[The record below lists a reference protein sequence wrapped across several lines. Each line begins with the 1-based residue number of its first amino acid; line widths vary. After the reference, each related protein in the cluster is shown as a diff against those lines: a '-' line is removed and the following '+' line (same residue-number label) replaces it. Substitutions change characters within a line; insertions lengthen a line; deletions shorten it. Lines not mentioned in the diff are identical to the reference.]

1 MLTFLSMF
9 VFAQTI
15 ALPNLDL
22 QPAAPIS
29 RQVRQPQEE
38 IRPLPGSLDTTPV
51 FNSNS
56 PELVQRDGILLST
69 FPPDDMA
76 VASAHLNYPLE
87 GRFDLFAHHIA
98 RGLTPDDTRTLY
110 LGILVHNPTDE
121 TITLEVLQGATYL
134 SQEAPFN
141 SLPSYVANPLG
152 TVYSGP
158 GSRTMND
165 LLREI
170 RQPQWP
176 DKVRIPAGETYL
188 LANVPIP
195 LRRLTVPVDGTL
207 AQGSLLLPLVE
218 QATVTNVSS
227 SSASATVRS
236 LVSEDRPL
244 PTNGRSLLLR
254 VQTNGP
260 VYVASLAMYA
270 PKTETGAERVPTQAE
285 WEYLLQTGDL
295 SGPRDHPPTDPNSR
309 FFTRFYYGRV
319 AGVAEGSVWAAQL
332 TDSTE
337 SQDLTIPDPG
347 NRISYVLSTVD
358 RNTFGT
364 EQVQSAPMLV
374 RYPDT
379 AYRAHGNYGV
389 LYDLTMPLHNPT
401 DDTQAITLMIQTP
414 YQNELMENEL
424 LFSNPPDSKIF
435 FRGTVRLR
443 YTDEFKVPQ
452 TRYFHIVQ
460 QRGQAGEP
468 LVKIRIPPGQRRLVE
483 LDFIYPPDAT
493 PPQVL
498 TIETEG

>member
-22 QPAAPIS
+22 QPAAPVS
-29 RQVRQPQEE
+29 RQIRQSQED

-56 PELVQRDGILLST
+56 PELVQKDGILLST
-69 FPPDDMA
+69 FPPDDMEDQ
-76 VASAHLNYPLE
+76 SAHLNYPLE
-87 GRFDLFAHHIA
+87 GHFDIFAHHVA

-110 LGILVHNPTDE
+110 LGILVHNPGTE
-121 TITLEVLQGATYL
+121 TVTMDILQGATYL
-134 SQEAPFN
+134 SQEAPFY

-165 LLREI
+165 MLREI

-176 DKVRIPAGETYL
+176 DQVRIPPGKTYL
-188 LANVPIP
+188 LANLPIP

-207 AQGSLLLPLVE
+207 GQGSLLLPLIE
-218 QATVTNVSS
+218 QESVTNVSS
-227 SSASATVRS
+227 NSSTTSRS
-236 LVSEDRPL
+236 VVPDNRPL
-244 PTNGRSLLLR
+244 PSNGRSLLMR
-254 VQTNGP
+254 VQTDGE

-270 PKTETGAERVPTQAE
+270 PESATGAERVPTQAE
-285 WEYLLQTGDL
+285 WEDLLKTGDL
-295 SGPRDHPPTDPNSR
+295 SGPRDHPPTPPDSQ
-309 FFTRFYYGRV
+309 FFNRFYYGRV
-319 AGVAEGSVWAAQL
+319 AGVAEGSLWSAQL
-332 TDSTE
+332 TDSPE
-337 SQDLTIPDPG
+337 SQDLTIPEIG
-347 NRISYVLSTVD
+347 ERISYVLSTVD

-364 EQVQSAPMLV
+364 DQIQSAPMLV

-389 LYDLTMPLHNPT
+389 LYDLTLPLHNPT
-401 DDTQAITLMIQTP
+401 DDTQAVTVMIQTP
-414 YQNELMENEL
+414 FQNEFLDDAL
-424 LFSNPPDSKIF
+424 LFSDPPDSQIF

-468 LVKIRIPPGQRRLVE
+468 LVKIRIPPDQRRLLEV
-483 LDFIYPPDAT
+483 DFIYPPDAT

-498 TIETEG
+498 TIQTED